1 LGYIGKKFCRAE
13 RDLRVPKVVY
23 KRTGSDEIVVE
34 AQAGETVMGAA
45 VRAGVPGIV
54 AECGGQLSCA
64 TCHVWVSEEFRDLVG
79 GPGDREADLLDLGV
93 SEFTEA
99 SRLSCQITMNDD
111 LDGLVVE
118 PRPEE
123 WH

>member
-1 LGYIGKKFCRAE
+1 
-13 RDLRVPKVVY
+13 VPKVVY
-23 KRTGSDEIVVE
+23 KRTGSDDIVVE
-34 AQAGETVMGAA
+34 AQAGETVMGIA
-45 VRAGVPGIV
+45 VRSGVPGII

-79 GPGDREADLLDLGV
+79 GPGDTEADLLDLGV

-99 SRLSCQITMNDD
+99 SRLSCQIRMTDD

>member
-1 LGYIGKKFCRAE
+1 M
-13 RDLRVPKVVY
+13 PKVVY

-34 AQAGETVMGAA
+34 AQVGETVMGAA

-79 GPGDREADLLDLGV
+79 GPGDTEADLLDLGV

>member
-1 LGYIGKKFCRAE
+1 
-13 RDLRVPKVVY
+13 VPKVVY

-79 GPGDREADLLDLGV
+79 GPGDTEADLLDLGV

-99 SRLSCQITMNDD
+99 SRLSCQITMNED

>member
-1 LGYIGKKFCRAE
+1 M
-13 RDLRVPKVVY
+13 PKVVY
-23 KRTGSDEIVVE
+23 KRTGSDDIVVE
-34 AQAGETVMGAA
+34 AQAGETVMGIA
-45 VRAGVPGIV
+45 VRSGVPGII

-64 TCHVWVSEEFRDLVG
+64 TCHVWVSKEFRDLVG
-79 GPGDREADLLDLGV
+79 GPGDTEADLLDLGV

-99 SRLSCQITMNDD
+99 SRLSCQIRITDD

>member
-1 LGYIGKKFCRAE
+1 MPR
-13 RDLRVPKVVY
+13 VVY
-23 KRTGSDEIVVE
+23 VVE
-34 AQAGETVMGAA
+34 GGERVVDAAAGESVMAAA
-45 VRAGVPGIV
+45 VRSGVPGIV
-54 AECGGQLSCA
+54 GECGGQLSCA
-64 TCHVWVSEEFRDLVG
+64 TCHVWVRADFRDRVG
-79 GPGDREADLLDLGV
+79 EPGEMESDLLDMGV

-99 SRLSCQITMNDD
+99 SRLGCQVLVTDE